1 MSPRLD
7 KSDNG
12 HQSLV
17 LNCFS
22 SLFTLRENKLECLSP
37 DKYFRVRLESVI
49 YP

>member
-1 MSPRLD
+1 MSLRLD

-22 SLFTLRENKLECLSP
+22 SSFTLRENKLECLSP
-37 DKYFRVRLESVI
+37 GKYFKVKLGSVV